1 MREEI
6 ATQVSGAQSVPY
18 RINPKE
24 NTPRHILIKV
34 TKIKQKEKKNIKV
47 GKGKAPYN
55 IYRYPQ
61 KLTADLSAETLQ
73 ARREWQDIYIK
84 KKKK

>member
-1 MREEI
+1 MRKYLRRLQSKTLPNMREEI

-34 TKIKQKEKKNIKV
+34 TKIKQKEKKIL
-47 GKGKAPYN
+47 
-55 IYRYPQ
+55 
-61 KLTADLSAETLQ
+61 KL
-73 ARREWQDIYIK
+73 ARVKHHITYIGIPK
-84 KKKK
+84 S

>member
-1 MREEI
+1 MRKYLRRLQSKTLPNMREEI

-34 TKIKQKEKKNIKV
+34 TKIKQK
-47 GKGKAPYN
+47 
-55 IYRYPQ
+55 
-61 KLTADLSAETLQ
+61 
-73 ARREWQDIYIK
+73 K
-84 KKKK
+84 KKKKLKVARVKHHITYIGIPRI